1 MQPPCLRKTNQFNF
15 DAGHGGGENIQLS
28 IKDNNELNTIDI
40 ELSTSDI
47 EALLSRDIFDK
58 DICQRLMDDFPP
70 KKVVRFSKPL
80 LLNPKRTIK
89 RKPKKKR
96 KSKKRNS
103 CKTSWPKKKSI

>member
-70 KKVVRFSKPL
+70 KKSSSFFQTIAFE
-80 LLNPKRTIK
+80 PKTNNK
-89 RKPKKKR
+89 EKTEKKEKIEE
-96 KSKKRNS
+96 
-103 CKTSWPKKKSI
+103 TQLV